1 MNNVLPRWSASI
13 SLAILLSACGGG
25 GGGPGI
31 VSTPTPIPS
40 LPPTPIPSLPPTPTG
55 PLLDAVQPNSPS
67 SPVASAA
74 TPNFSALGQTTV
86 FPMLMTAVNGSWG
99 GDSATTSAGATLTA
113 NTNGTYQL
121 TVNNSAVGATNVL
134 AASYPG
140 TVVGVTNYVTEVVA
154 GNLDYLRFGY
164 WYKYQPSEGVFTAA
178 AWTAGYVT
186 PSSDIP
192 VQGTATFTGTA
203 TGLVSDYVACNCG
216 DAFLSTFIGQSHVTA
231 NFAALSLTGSVDN
244 IILSSPLGQ
253 ARGPMND
260 IAFTATIDRL
270 NNVFSG
276 TTSVSSQPG
285 GAWAFGQ
292 TANGHI
298 NGRFYGRNARE
309 IGAVFGL
316 SDGARRLIG
325 SFGAKQP

>member
-1 MNNVLPRWSASI
+1 MSGPVHGDRPCHQQLEVGQATRHVGRRRGEQLPHRPEAM
-13 SLAILLSACGGG
+13 
-25 GGGPGI
+25 
-31 VSTPTPIPS
+31 
-40 LPPTPIPSLPPTPTG
+40 
-55 PLLDAVQPNSPS
+55 DRS
-67 SPVASAA
+67 SRFEIDYFAA
-74 TPNFSALGQTTV
+74 RLGQVAGKRTTLIEQRV
-86 FPMLMTAVNGSWG
+86 EAC
-99 GDSATTSAGATLTA
+99 
-113 NTNGTYQL
+113 GTYQL

-140 TVVGVTNYVTEVVA
+140 TVVGVSNYVTEVVA

-216 DAFLSTFIGQSHVTA
+216 DAFLSSFTGQAHVTA
-231 NFAALSLTGSVDN
+231 NFALLSLTGSVDN

-270 NNVFSG
+270 NNFFSG

-285 GAWAFGQ
+285 GAWAFGP

-298 NGRFYGRNARE
+298 KGRFYGRYARE

-316 SDGARRLIG
+316 SEGSRRLIG
-325 SFGAKQP
+325 SFSAKQP

>member
-1 MNNVLPRWSASI
+1 
-13 SLAILLSACGGG
+13 
-25 GGGPGI
+25 
-31 VSTPTPIPS
+31 
-40 LPPTPIPSLPPTPTG
+40 
-55 PLLDAVQPNSPS
+55 
-67 SPVASAA
+67 
-74 TPNFSALGQTTV
+74 
-86 FPMLMTAVNGSWG
+86 MLMTAVDGSWG
-99 GDSATTSAGATLTA
+99 GDSATTQAGATLTA

-121 TVNNSAVGATNVL
+121 TVNNPAVGATNV
-134 AASYPG
+134 ATATYPG
-140 TVVGVTNYVTEVVA
+140 VTVDTKTTSFVTDVVSA
-154 GNLDYLRFGY
+154 NLDYLRFGY
-164 WYKYQPSEGVFTAA
+164 WYKYQPTEGVFTAA

-203 TGLVSDYVACNCG
+203 TGLVSDFVACNCG
-216 DAFLSTFIGQSHVTA
+216 NAFLSTFTGQAHVTA
-231 NFAALSLTGSVDN
+231 NFALLSLAGSVDN
-244 IILSSPLGQ
+244 IILSSPVGQ

-270 NNVFSG
+270 NNFFSG

-285 GAWAFGQ
+285 GAWAFGP
-292 TANGHI
+292 TASGHI
-298 NGRFYGRNARE
+298 NGRFYGPNAKE